1 MYHIWNIL
9 GVIDDKETGALEEM
23 IVEHVQD
30 NVRKSLVRQ
39 YVYMRKLKGLTQAD
53 VARKA
58 GISRT
63 NVTRFESGEYNP
75 TIDMLVKIA
84 YAIGVDVFITLK
96 DEGDVEK

>member
-9 GVIDDKETGALEEM
+9 GVVDDKETGALEEM

>member
-1 MYHIWNIL
+1 MYHIWNIP
-9 GVIDDKETGALEEM
+9 GVVDDKETGALEEM

-75 TIDMLVKIA
+75 TIDMLVKMA